1 MNDVTILSLQRRN
14 LSGPDMN
21 LFQYMNVLLPIH
33 LASVTVDS
41 LEGLFLINNA
51 YPQ

>member
-1 MNDVTILSLQRRN
+1 MSDVATPLFQRN

-21 LFQYMNVLLPIH
+21 LFQYMNVLRPVH

-41 LEGLFLINNA
+41 LQGLFIIDGV
-51 YPQ
+51 YPL